1 MSQPQTSP
9 SSDTIAR
16 RAYEL
21 WEQAGRPDGRDQ
33 EFWLCAEAEL
43 TAPASAAGAPPII
56 ALPPAAP
63 PPSTGPLPPHQ
74 VPPAIKSAVTTAN
87 RHPTSRRAP
96 KRG

>member
-1 MSQPQTSP
+1 MNQTSP
-9 SSDTIAR
+9 SQETIAR

-56 ALPPAAP
+56 APPPAAP
-63 PPSTGPLPPHQ
+63 PASSGALPPHQ
-74 VPPAIKSAVTTAN
+74 VPPTIKSAVTTAG
-87 RHPTSRRAP
+87 RRPASRRAP